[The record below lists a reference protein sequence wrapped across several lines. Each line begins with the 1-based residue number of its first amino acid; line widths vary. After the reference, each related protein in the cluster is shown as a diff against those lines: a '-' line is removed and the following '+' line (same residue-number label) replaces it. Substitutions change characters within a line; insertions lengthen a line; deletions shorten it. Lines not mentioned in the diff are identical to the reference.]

1 MFDEH
6 TLIFV
11 TSKIEISYKVKKGPL
26 SPGAE
31 TARAAGT
38 LDYKGFSGPSYF
50 LCVSSTTVSIP
61 FETKDM

>member
-11 TSKIEISYKVKKGPL
+11 ASKIEISYKVKKGSL

-31 TARAAGT
+31 TARVAGT
-38 LDYKGFSGPSYF
+38 LDFKGFSAISY
-50 LCVSSTTVSIP
+50 LVCVSSTTVSIP
-61 FETKDM
+61 LV